1 MKSLKVPMTF
11 LRRINIPVNIYL
23 DNLLLMGQAL
33 ENILMARDLLIF
45 LLQNL
50 RFGVNLQKAALDP
63 VKQMELCD
71 MCIDSK

>member
-1 MKSLKVPMTF
+1 
-11 LRRINIPVNIYL
+11 
-23 DNLLLMGQAL
+23 MGQAL

-63 VKQMELCD
+63 VKQMELF
-71 MCIDSK
+71 

>member
-63 VKQMELCD
+63 VKQMELF
-71 MCIDSK
+71 